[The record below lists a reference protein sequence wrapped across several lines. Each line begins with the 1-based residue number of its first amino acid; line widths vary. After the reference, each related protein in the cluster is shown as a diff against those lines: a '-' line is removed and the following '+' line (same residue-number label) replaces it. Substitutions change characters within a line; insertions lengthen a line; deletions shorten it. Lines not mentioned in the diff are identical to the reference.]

1 MVEIGRPVK
10 DIEID
15 SNTSIEKIFDELSKS
30 GGFESVNL
38 SDGLD
43 ILTKMIS
50 DEKCLKFVSFVGAVV
65 STGLRGIIKDMI
77 KNKWFDVAITTC
89 GALDHDIAKHYSHYN
104 EGSFTMD
111 DNELADQNIHRL
123 GNVLVPMENYGPLI
137 EEKMQLFLEEE
148 YKNGVREMTTA
159 EICKMIGKH
168 LGEDSFLHWANK
180 NDVSVVVP
188 GIMDGAVGSQIWMFI
203 QSHRDFKLN
212 LIGDADLLSEYIF
225 KAEKSGAFMIGG
237 GISKHH
243 TLWWNQYREGLD
255 YAFYITTAQEF
266 DGSLSGALV
275 REAISWGKVTKT
287 ARQSTLH
294 AEVTTILPFIY
305 AALLSK
311 LNKKS

>member
-1 MVEIGRPVK
+1 MIDVGRPVK

-15 SNTSIEKIFDELSKS
+15 SNTSIEKIFEELSQS

-38 SDGLD
+38 SDGLK
-43 ILTKMIS
+43 ILTEMIS
-50 DEKCLKFVSFVGAVV
+50 DEKCLKFVSFVAAVV
-65 STGLRGIIKDMI
+65 STGVRGIIKDMI
-77 KNKWFDVAITTC
+77 KNKWFDVAMVTC
-89 GALDHDIAKHYSHYN
+89 GSLDHDIARHFSHYK

-111 DNELADQNIHRL
+111 DGELAEQNIHRL
-123 GNVLVPMENYGPLI
+123 GNVLVPMDSYGPII
-137 EEKMQLFLEEE
+137 EEKIQSFLEEE
-148 YKNGVREMTTA
+148 YQAGIREMTTA
-159 EICKMIGKH
+159 DICKMIGKH
-168 LGEDSFLHWANK
+168 LGDDSYLYWAYK
-180 NDVSVVVP
+180 NDVKVIVP

-275 REAISWGKVTKT
+275 REAISWGKVTKI

-305 AALLSK
+305 AALISK
-311 LNKKS
+311 LNKIS

>member
-15 SNTSIEKIFDELSKS
+15 SSTSIEKIFDELSKS

-275 REAISWGKVTKT
+275 REAISWGKVTKI

-311 LNKKS
+311 LNKTS